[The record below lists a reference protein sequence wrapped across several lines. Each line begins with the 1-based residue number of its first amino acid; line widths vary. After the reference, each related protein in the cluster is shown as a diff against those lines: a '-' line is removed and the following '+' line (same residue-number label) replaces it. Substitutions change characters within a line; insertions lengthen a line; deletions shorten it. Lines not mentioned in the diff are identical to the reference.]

1 MLPCTPPQSCSI
13 RHISSYNAMRLV
25 VSCGTDAGNNQT
37 GLLSWSWNIKLELE
51 HRIRVHST
59 IFKVLNQAVAS
70 LKLRQLW
77 TVCDC
82 FLCLNQ
88 LSKSSVNNYQ
98 QQWWCLDCPATVDT
112 WLWRLS
118 IRTSSCASGK
128 IQCRLLILF
137 YLCLNVPSGNLCRE
151 AVLVLAGLC

>member
-1 MLPCTPPQSCSI
+1 MHTSTKLQYTPHQFAQCDE
-13 RHISSYNAMRLV
+13 
-25 VSCGTDAGNNQT
+25 VS
-37 GLLSWSWNIKLELE
+37 GLLWEGCRKQSNWIIILIVKYKVGI
-51 HRIRVHST
+51 RIRVHST

-98 QQWWCLDCPATVDT
+98 QQWWCLDCLATVDT

-137 YLCLNVPSGNLCRE
+137 YICLNVPSGNLCRE